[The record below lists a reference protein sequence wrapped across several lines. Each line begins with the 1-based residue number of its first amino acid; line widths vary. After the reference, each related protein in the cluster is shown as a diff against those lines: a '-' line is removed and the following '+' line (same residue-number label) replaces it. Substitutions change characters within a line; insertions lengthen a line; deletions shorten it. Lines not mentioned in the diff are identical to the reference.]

1 MFLQVNS
8 RLKNILDER
17 GLSIRKVAAD
27 TGLQFESVRRLYNND
42 TERFPR
48 EILAKL
54 CEYLGVG
61 ISDLLILE
69 NGDRQD

>member
-1 MFLQVNS
+1 LQVNS

>member
-1 MFLQVNS
+1 MQVNS